1 MPAGAFG
8 LSPAPPFNGMSAI
21 GDIVQSSVDRIFNVL
36 GEAATYTPD
45 GGSPTSI
52 TVIPV
57 RDHTTLDLGQSRV
70 TATKGIF
77 EVRVSEVATPKRNDT
92 VTFGGSV
99 YKVSGEPVYRDPRR
113 LIWNLDT
120 IEQ

>member
-1 MPAGAFG
+1 
-8 LSPAPPFNGMSAI
+8 MSTI
-21 GDIVQSSVDRIFNVL
+21 SDIVQSSIDRIFTVL
-36 GEAATYTPD
+36 GEAATYSPQ

-57 RDHTTLDLGQSRV
+57 RDTAVIELGHTSV
-70 TATKGIF
+70 TAGKSLF
-77 EVRVSEVATPKRNDT
+77 EVRVSEVATPKRDDT
-92 VTFGGSV
+92 ITFGGTV
-99 YKVSGEPVYRDPRR
+99 HKVAGEPMYRDPRR

>member
-1 MPAGAFG
+1 MSTIGA
-8 LSPAPPFNGMSAI
+8 
-21 GDIVQSSVDRIFNVL
+21 IVQSSIDRIFSIL
-36 GEAATYTPD
+36 GEAATYTPQ

-57 RDHTTLDLGQSRV
+57 RDHTTLDLGQTSV
-70 TATKGIF
+70 AATKGIF
-77 EVRVSEVATPKRNDT
+77 EVRVSEVATPKRDDT
-92 VTFGGSV
+92 ITFGGTV
-99 YKVSGEPVYRDPRR
+99 HKVAGEPMYRDPRR